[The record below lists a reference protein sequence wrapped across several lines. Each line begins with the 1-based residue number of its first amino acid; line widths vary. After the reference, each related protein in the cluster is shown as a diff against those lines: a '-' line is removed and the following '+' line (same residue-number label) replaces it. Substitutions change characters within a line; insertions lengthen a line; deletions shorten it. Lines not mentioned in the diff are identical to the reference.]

1 MEGTNKDNREMK
13 DELKKKIIIQ
23 KVIVIE
29 TDR

>member
-1 MEGTNKDNREMK
+1 MEGTSKGNREMK